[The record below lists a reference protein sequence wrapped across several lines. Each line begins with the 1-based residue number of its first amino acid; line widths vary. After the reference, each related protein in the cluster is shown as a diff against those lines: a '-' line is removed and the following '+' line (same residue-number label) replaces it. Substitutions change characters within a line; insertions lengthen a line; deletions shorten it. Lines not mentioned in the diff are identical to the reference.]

1 MSKKSDVRKRLLNGT
16 NAKSQ
21 YEVQK
26 ASNERYLAKQDNIVT
41 RVPKGERDLW
51 KSYATQKGKSLN
63 AFITELVHNEMDKDG
78 FDYSISEQSLE
89 KSE

>member
-1 MSKKSDVRKRLLNGT
+1 MSKESDARKRALNGT
-16 NAKSQ
+16 NGKSQ

-26 ASNERYLAKQDNIVT
+26 ANNERYLAKQDNIVI

-51 KSYATQKGKSLN
+51 KEYAAKQSKSLN
-63 AFITELVHNEMDKDG
+63 AFITELVHNKMDKDG
-78 FDYSISEQSLE
+78 FDYSIPE